1 MNSKIVIK
9 EKNIQEKKIY
19 SNRSDSVYS
28 LIDKPYYVDAM
39 RYKVEWWKFTR
50 SPNQKLIQ
58 YLWDILL
65 SDPHLKA
72 I

>member
-39 RYKVEWWKFTR
+39 RYKVE
-50 SPNQKLIQ
+50 
-58 YLWDILL
+58 
-65 SDPHLKA
+65 
-72 I
+72 